1 MSKRVRQAKFFLK
14 RSPFQKQRWLVFILL
29 ALVGA
34 IATVTLQ
41 ATIAICASSFRAAPL
56 TQQRFA
62 IAWSNRQVGSSGVVQ
77 VVTSNPERQLRIDS
91 AIETAA
97 TQTKSSYEFRACEGF
112 TPLCLLL
119 RGDER
124 GVVRAGGL
132 GLYSREF
139 HSPRLNLI
147 AKQSESNSPS
157 PQLLTKAPVV
167 SSPSDAIQ
175 QGKELYQAGQFSE
188 AVTAWQKAAAMFEAQ
203 GDVLNQALT
212 LSFVASAFEQL
223 GQWTEASEAITQSL
237 RLLANN
243 KQQTS
248 DSEALLRS
256 ADRQLILAQVL
267 NTQGNLQLTQG
278 QESDAVET
286 WQQAEAA
293 YQKAGDEVG
302 ILGSQINQARALQAL
317 GLYKRATIILE
328 EVEKT
333 LQKQPDSALKVAG
346 LRNLGNTLRLVGDLD
361 RTRII
366 LQQSLAIAERLRK
379 ESRSS
384 LDESAS
390 DISGILVSLGNTVR
404 AQGETD
410 TALKFYRQ
418 AADIAPLPT
427 TKIQAQVIQLN
438 LLIQAERWAEAQ
450 TLWTQIQPQLAELPA
465 SRLAVYTQIDIAQSL
480 MKIGRKGAGGESEPI
495 LASARLL
502 ANAVQQARSLN
513 DARAE
518 SYALGTF
525 GTLYEQTRQWDNAQE
540 LTQQAL
546 ILAQIINAPD
556 IAYQWQWHLGR
567 QLKAQG
573 DIDDSKSEAVG
584 SSRKHKAAIAAY
596 TEAVNTL
603 SYLRKDLV
611 SINTDVQFSFRESVE
626 PVYRELVEL
635 LLQSP
640 QGGEPSQTNLKQA
653 RELIESLQLAELE
666 NFFREAC
673 LTAQPVQ
680 VDQINPQTAVIYPI
694 ILPNR
699 LAVILSFPNQPLSYY
714 ETSLPQSEVERILDQ
729 MQQSLRPTSFTQE
742 RLPIAKQVY
751 DLLLRSAEDK
761 LAASGVTTLVFVL
774 DGSLRNLP
782 MAALYDGQKYLIEKY
797 SIALA
802 PGLQLLQPQPLE
814 RQQLKGLLGG
824 LSEARQGF
832 PALPAVTFE
841 VNQIESQ
848 ISARV
853 LLDRTFTNNTIQ
865 SQLNSVPFPVIHLAT
880 HGQFSSRAEDTFIL
894 TWDDRINVKELDTLL
909 RAREQGELN
918 PIELLVLSA
927 CQTATGDRRAALGLA
942 GLAVRSGARSTLAT
956 LWSVNDRSTASL
968 MVEFYRELGQPGVTK
983 AEALRSAQLALLKQ
997 PQYQH
1002 PYYWA
1007 PFILLGNWL

>member
-1 MSKRVRQAKFFLK
+1 
-14 RSPFQKQRWLVFILL
+14 
-29 ALVGA
+29 
-34 IATVTLQ
+34 
-41 ATIAICASSFRAAPL
+41 
-56 TQQRFA
+56 
-62 IAWSNRQVGSSGVVQ
+62 
-77 VVTSNPERQLRIDS
+77 
-91 AIETAA
+91 
-97 TQTKSSYEFRACEGF
+97 
-112 TPLCLLL
+112 
-119 RGDER
+119 
-124 GVVRAGGL
+124 
-132 GLYSREF
+132 LYSREF
-139 HSPRLNLI
+139 HSPGLNLT

-157 PQLLTKAPVV
+157 PQLLP
-167 SSPSDAIQ
+167 PNLSDQIQ

-212 LSFVASAFEQL
+212 LSFLASAFEQL
-223 GQWTEASEAITQSL
+223 GQWTEATEAITQSL

-243 KQQTS
+243 NQQTS
-248 DSEALLRS
+248 DAL
-256 ADRQLILAQVL
+256 LILAQVL

-278 QESDAVET
+278 QESDALQT

-302 ILGSQINQARALQAL
+302 ILGSQINQARALQAM
-317 GLYKRATIILE
+317 GLYRRAAGILE
-328 EVEKT
+328 QVEQT
-333 LQKQPDSALKVAG
+333 LQKQPDSAIKVAG

-361 RTRII
+361 RTRIV
-366 LQQSLAIAERLRK
+366 LQQSLAIAERLRQ
-379 ESRSS
+379 ESPSS

-404 AQGETD
+404 AQGKTD
-410 TALKFYRQ
+410 TALNFYRQ
-418 AADIAPLPT
+418 AAEIAPLPI

-438 LLIQAERWAEAQ
+438 LLIQAERWTEAQ
-450 TLWTQIQPQLAELPA
+450 TLWTQIQPQLAELPP
-465 SRLAVYTQIDIAQSL
+465 SRLAVYTQIDVAQSL
-480 MKIGRKGAGGESEPI
+480 MKIGGKGAGGAGEAGGEFEFVPV
-495 LASARLL
+495 SARLL

-518 SYALGTF
+518 SYALGTL
-525 GTLYEQTRQWDNAQE
+525 GTLYEQTRQWDNAQD

-546 ILAQIINAPD
+546 NLAQTINAPD

-584 SSRKHKAAIAAY
+584 SSRKHQAAIAAY
-596 TEAVNTL
+596 TEAFNTL
-603 SYLRKDLV
+603 NDLRKDLV
-611 SINTDVQFSFRESVE
+611 AINTDVQFSFRESVE

-640 QGGEPSQTNLKQA
+640 QGGEPNQQNLKQA
-653 RELIESLQLAELE
+653 RQVIESLQLAELD

-673 LTAQPVQ
+673 LTAKPVQ

-694 ILPNR
+694 ILPNQ
-699 LAVILSFPNQPLSYY
+699 LAVIVALPNQPLSYY
-714 ETSLPQSEVERILDQ
+714 KTSLPQSEVEGILDQ

-751 DLLLRSAEDK
+751 DLLLRSAQDK
-761 LAASGVTTLVFVL
+761 LAASGITTLVFVL

-782 MAALYDGQKYLIEKY
+782 MAALYDGEKYLIEKY

-802 PGLQLLQPQPLE
+802 PGLQLLQPQPLK

-832 PALPAVTFE
+832 SALPAVTFE

-848 ISARV
+848 IPAQV
-853 LLDRTFTNNTIQ
+853 LLDQTFTSTTLQ
-865 SQLNSVPFPVIHLAT
+865 SQLNSAPFPVIHLAT
-880 HGQFSSRAEDTFIL
+880 HGRFSSRAEDTFIL
-894 TWDDRINVKELDTLL
+894 TWDDRINVKQLDTLL
-909 RAREQGELN
+909 RAREQGELK

-956 LWSVNDRSTASL
+956 LWSVNDRSTAFF

-983 AEALRSAQLALLKQ
+983 AQAVRNAQLALLKQ
-997 PQYQH
+997 SQYEH
-1002 PYYWA
+1002 PYYWS

>member
-1 MSKRVRQAKFFLK
+1 MSKRVRQAKLFLK

-34 IATVTLQ
+34 LATVSLHT
-41 ATIAICASSFRAAPL
+41 TIASASSN
-56 TQQRFA
+56 
-62 IAWSNRQVGSSGVVQ
+62 WQVGRLDIGQ
-77 VVTSNPERQLRIDS
+77 VVTSQ
-91 AIETAA
+91 
-97 TQTKSSYEFRACEGF
+97 
-112 TPLCLLL
+112 
-119 RGDER
+119 
-124 GVVRAGGL
+124 
-132 GLYSREF
+132 
-139 HSPRLNLI
+139 
-147 AKQSESNSPS
+147 SNSPS
-157 PQLLTKAPVV
+157 PQLLA
-167 SSPSDAIQ
+167 SNFSDQIQ

-223 GQWTEASEAITQSL
+223 GQWTEATEAITQSL

-248 DSEALLRS
+248 DS
-256 ADRQLILAQVL
+256 QLILAQVL

-278 QESDAVET
+278 QESDALET
-286 WQQAEAA
+286 WQQAEAV
-293 YQKAGDEVG
+293 YQKADDEVG

-317 GLYKRATIILE
+317 GLYRRATIILE
-328 EVEKT
+328 QVEKT

-361 RTRII
+361 RTRIV
-366 LQQSLAIAERLRK
+366 LQQSLAIAERLHE

-384 LDESAS
+384 SDESAS

-418 AADIAPLPT
+418 AAEIAPLPT

-438 LLIQAERWAEAQ
+438 LLIQAGRWAEAQ
-450 TLWTQIQPQLAELPA
+450 TLWTQIQPQLAELPP
-465 SRLAVYTQIDIAQSL
+465 SRLAVYTQIDVAQSL
-480 MKIGRKGAGGESEPI
+480 MKIGREGAGGESEPI

-502 ANAVQQARSLN
+502 ANALQQARSLN

-518 SYALGTF
+518 SYVLGTL
-525 GTLYEQTRQWDNAQE
+525 GTLYEQTRQLDNAQE

-546 ILAQIINAPD
+546 ILAQTINAPD

-567 QLKAQG
+567 VLKAQG

-584 SSRKHKAAIAAY
+584 SSGKHKAAVSEAKRISAIAAY
-596 TEAVNTL
+596 TEAVNIL
-603 SYLRKDLV
+603 SFLRNDLV
-611 SINTDVQFSFRESVE
+611 SINSDVQFSFRESVE

-653 RELIESLQLAELE
+653 REVIESLQLAELE

-714 ETSLPQSEVERILDQ
+714 ETSLPQSEVEHILDQ

-751 DLLLRSAEDK
+751 DLLLRSGEDK

-774 DGSLRNLP
+774 DSSLRNLP
-782 MAALYDGQKYLIEKY
+782 MAALYDGQNYLIEKY

-832 PALPAVTFE
+832 SALPAVALE

-848 ISARV
+848 IPARV
-853 LLDRTFTNNTIQ
+853 LLDRTFTSTTIQ
-865 SQLNSVPFPVIHLAT
+865 TQLNAVPFPVIHLAT

-894 TWDDRINVKELDTLL
+894 TWDDRINVKQLDTLL
-909 RAREQGELN
+909 RAREQSELN

-968 MVEFYRELGQPGVTK
+968 MVEFYRDLGQPGVTK

>member
-1 MSKRVRQAKFFLK
+1 
-14 RSPFQKQRWLVFILL
+14 
-29 ALVGA
+29 
-34 IATVTLQ
+34 
-41 ATIAICASSFRAAPL
+41 L
-56 TQQRFA
+56 T
-62 IAWSNRQVGSSGVVQ
+62 
-77 VVTSNPERQLRIDS
+77 
-91 AIETAA
+91 
-97 TQTKSSYEFRACEGF
+97 
-112 TPLCLLL
+112 
-119 RGDER
+119 
-124 GVVRAGGL
+124 
-132 GLYSREF
+132 
-139 HSPRLNLI
+139 

-157 PQLLTKAPVV
+157 PQSWFPNL
-167 SSPSDAIQ
+167 SDQIQ

-223 GQWTEASEAITQSL
+223 GQWTEATKVITQSL
-237 RLLANN
+237 QLLANN
-243 KQQTS
+243 KQQTTN
-248 DSEALLRS
+248 L
-256 ADRQLILAQVL
+256 QLILAQAL

-278 QESDAVET
+278 QESDALET
-286 WQQAEAA
+286 WQKAEAA
-293 YQKAGDEVG
+293 YQKAGDQVG

-317 GLYKRATIILE
+317 GLYRRASIILE
-328 EVEKT
+328 QVEQT
-333 LQKQPDSALKVAG
+333 LQKQPDSALKIAG

-361 RTRII
+361 RTRIV
-366 LQQSLAIAERLRK
+366 LQQSLAIAERLR
-379 ESRSS
+379 EQSRSS
-384 LDESAS
+384 LEESAL
-390 DISGILVSLGNTVR
+390 DISGILMSLGNTVR

-410 TALKFYRQ
+410 VALKFYRQ
-418 AADIAPLPT
+418 AAEIAPLPT

-438 LLIQAERWAEAQ
+438 LLIQTERWVEGQ
-450 TLWTQIQPQLAELPA
+450 TLWTQIQPQLAELPP
-465 SRLAVYTQIDIAQSL
+465 SRLAVYTQIDVAQSL
-480 MKIGRKGAGGESEPI
+480 MKIGREGAGGESEPI

-502 ANAVQQARSLN
+502 ANALQQARSLN

-518 SYALGTF
+518 SYVLGTL
-525 GTLYEQTRQWDNAQE
+525 GTLYEQTRQWDNAQQ

-546 ILAQIINAPD
+546 ILAQTINALD

-567 QLKAQG
+567 VLKAQG
-573 DIDDSKSEAVG
+573 DIDDSNSEAVG
-584 SSRKHKAAIAAY
+584 SSGKHKAAVSEAKRASAIAAY

-603 SYLRKDLV
+603 SYLRNDLV
-611 SINTDVQFSFRESVE
+611 SINTDMQFSFRESVE

-640 QGGEPSQTNLKQA
+640 QGSEPSQQNLQQA
-653 RELIESLQLAELE
+653 REVIESLQLAELD
-666 NFFREAC
+666 NFFQEAC
-673 LTAQPVQ
+673 LTTKPVQ

-761 LAASGVTTLVFVL
+761 LAASDITTLVFVL

-802 PGLQLLQPQPLE
+802 PGLQLLQPQPLK

-832 PALPAVTFE
+832 SALPAVALE

-848 ISARV
+848 IPAQV
-853 LLDRTFTNNTIQ
+853 LLDQTFTSITLQ
-865 SQLNSVPFPVIHLAT
+865 SQLNAAPFPVIHLAT
-880 HGQFSSRAEDTFIL
+880 HGQFSSKAEDTFIL

-909 RAREQGELN
+909 RSREQGDLN

-983 AEALRSAQLALLKQ
+983 AQAVRNAQLTLLKQ
-997 PQYQH
+997 PQYEH

>member
-1 MSKRVRQAKFFLK
+1 
-14 RSPFQKQRWLVFILL
+14 
-29 ALVGA
+29 
-34 IATVTLQ
+34 
-41 ATIAICASSFRAAPL
+41 L
-56 TQQRFA
+56 T
-62 IAWSNRQVGSSGVVQ
+62 
-77 VVTSNPERQLRIDS
+77 
-91 AIETAA
+91 
-97 TQTKSSYEFRACEGF
+97 
-112 TPLCLLL
+112 
-119 RGDER
+119 
-124 GVVRAGGL
+124 
-132 GLYSREF
+132 
-139 HSPRLNLI
+139 

-157 PQLLTKAPVV
+157 PQLLAPNL
-167 SSPSDAIQ
+167 SDQIQ

-188 AVTAWQKAAAMFEAQ
+188 AVTAWQKAEATFEAQ

-223 GQWTEASEAITQSL
+223 GQWTEATQAITQSL
-237 RLLANN
+237 QLLANN

-248 DSEALLRS
+248 DAL
-256 ADRQLILAQVL
+256 LILAQVL

-278 QESDAVET
+278 QESDALAT
-286 WQQAEAA
+286 WQRAEAT
-293 YQKAGDEVG
+293 YKKAGDEVG
-302 ILGSQINQARALQAL
+302 ILGSRINQARALQAL
-317 GLYKRATIILE
+317 GLYKRAAEILE
-328 EVEKT
+328 QVEHT
-333 LQKQPDSALKVAG
+333 LQKQPDSVLKVAG

-361 RTRII
+361 RTRIV
-366 LQQSLAIAERLRK
+366 LQQSLAIAERLHE

-384 LDESAS
+384 KDESAS
-390 DISGILVSLGNTVR
+390 DISGILASLGNTVR
-404 AQGETD
+404 AQGDTD

-418 AADIAPLPT
+418 AAEIAPFST

-438 LLIQAERWAEAQ
+438 LLIHAERWAEAQ

-465 SRLAVYTQIDIAQSL
+465 SRLAVYTQIDVAQSL
-480 MKIGRKGAGGESEPI
+480 MKIGREGAGGVPEPI

-502 ANAVQQARSLN
+502 ANALQQARSLN

-518 SYALGTF
+518 SYVLGTL

-546 ILAQIINAPD
+546 ILAQTINAPD

-567 QLKAQG
+567 VLKAQG
-573 DIDDSKSEAVG
+573 DIDDSNSEAVG
-584 SSRKHKAAIAAY
+584 SSGKYKAAVSEAKRASAIAAY

-603 SYLRKDLV
+603 SYLRNDLV

-640 QGGEPSQTNLKQA
+640 QDSEPSQQNLQQA
-653 RELIESLQLAELE
+653 REIIESLQLAELD
-666 NFFREAC
+666 NFFQEAC
-673 LTAQPVQ
+673 LTAKPVQ

-714 ETSLPQSEVERILDQ
+714 ETSLPQSEVEGILDQ

-761 LAASGVTTLVFVL
+761 LAASGITTLVFVL

-802 PGLQLLQPQPLE
+802 PGLQLLQPQPLK

-824 LSEARQGF
+824 VSEARQGF
-832 PALPAVTFE
+832 SALPAVALE

-848 ISARV
+848 IPAQV
-853 LLDRTFTNNTIQ
+853 LLDQTFTSTTLQ
-865 SQLNSVPFPVIHLAT
+865 SQLNAAPFPVIHLAT
-880 HGQFSSRAEDTFIL
+880 HGRFSSKAEDTFIL
-894 TWDDRINVKELDTLL
+894 TWDDRINVKQLDTLL
-909 RAREQGELN
+909 RSREQGDLN

-927 CQTATGDRRAALGLA
+927 CQTATGDQRAALGLA

-983 AEALRSAQLALLKQ
+983 AQAVRNAQLTLLKQ
-997 PQYQH
+997 PQYEH

>member
-1 MSKRVRQAKFFLK
+1 
-14 RSPFQKQRWLVFILL
+14 L
-29 ALVGA
+29 A
-34 IATVTLQ
+34 
-41 ATIAICASSFRAAPL
+41 
-56 TQQRFA
+56 
-62 IAWSNRQVGSSGVVQ
+62 
-77 VVTSNPERQLRIDS
+77 
-91 AIETAA
+91 
-97 TQTKSSYEFRACEGF
+97 
-112 TPLCLLL
+112 
-119 RGDER
+119 R
-124 GVVRAGGL
+124 GVITNA
-132 GLYSREF
+132 SF
-139 HSPRLNLI
+139 
-147 AKQSESNSPS
+147 ESNSPN
-157 PQLLTKAPVV
+157 L
-167 SSPSDAIQ
+167 SDAIQ

-188 AVTAWQKAAAMFEAQ
+188 AVTVWQQAAARLEAQ
-203 GDVLNQALT
+203 GNVLNQALT

-223 GQWTEASEAITQSL
+223 GQWTEATKAITQSL
-237 RLLANN
+237 QLLANN
-243 KQQTS
+243 NQQTS
-248 DSEALLRS
+248 DAL
-256 ADRQLILAQVL
+256 LILAQVL

-278 QESDAVET
+278 QESDALQT

-293 YQKAGDEVG
+293 YQKADDEVG

-317 GLYKRATIILE
+317 GLYRRASIILE
-328 EVEKT
+328 LVEQT

-346 LRNLGNTLRLVGDLD
+346 LRNLGNTLRLLGDLD
-361 RTRII
+361 RTRIV
-366 LQQSLAIAERLRK
+366 LQQSLAIAKRLRQ
-379 ESRSS
+379 ESPSS

-418 AADIAPLPT
+418 ATEIAPLPT

-438 LLIQAERWAEAQ
+438 LLIQVQRWAEAQ
-450 TLWTQIQPQLAELPA
+450 TLWAQIQPQLAELSP
-465 SRLAVYTQIDIAQSL
+465 SRLAVYTQINVAQSL
-480 MKIGRKGAGGESEPI
+480 MKIGRGGAGEAGGESEFI
-495 LASARLL
+495 IASAQLL

-518 SYALGTF
+518 SYALGTL
-525 GTLYEQTRQWDNAQE
+525 GTLYEQTRQWDNAQQ

-546 ILAQIINAPD
+546 ILAQTINAPD

-567 QLKAQG
+567 VLKAQG
-573 DIDDSKSEAVG
+573 EIDDSKSEAVS
-584 SSRKHKAAIAAY
+584 SSRKHEEAIAAY
-596 TEAVNTL
+596 TEAFNTL
-603 SYLRKDLV
+603 NDLRKDLV
-611 SINTDVQFSFRESVE
+611 AINTDVQFSFRESVE

-640 QGGEPSQTNLKQA
+640 QGGEPSQQNLKRA
-653 RELIESLQLAELE
+653 RQVIESLQLAELD

-673 LTAQPVQ
+673 LTAKAVE

-699 LAVILSFPNQPLSYY
+699 LAVILALPNQPLSYY
-714 ETSLPQSEVERILDQ
+714 ETSLPQSEVESILDQ

-751 DLLLRSAEDK
+751 DLLLRSAQDK
-761 LAASGVTTLVFVL
+761 LAASDITTLVFVL

-802 PGLQLLQPQPLE
+802 PGLQLLQPQPLK

-832 PALPAVTFE
+832 SALPAVTFE

-848 ISARV
+848 IPAEV
-853 LLDRTFTNNTIQ
+853 LLDRTFTSTSLQ
-865 SQLNSVPFPVIHLAT
+865 TQLNSMPFPVIHLAT
-880 HGQFSSRAEDTFIL
+880 HGRFSSKAEDTFIL
-894 TWDDRINVKELDTLL
+894 TWDDRINVKQLDTLL

-956 LWSVNDRSTASL
+956 LWSVNDRSTAFF

-983 AEALRSAQLALLKQ
+983 AQAVRNAQLALLKQ
-997 PQYQH
+997 PQYEH
-1002 PYYWA
+1002 PYYWS

>member
-1 MSKRVRQAKFFLK
+1 MSKRVRQAKSCLK
-14 RSPFQKQRWLVFILL
+14 RSPLHKQRWLVFILL

-34 IATVTLQ
+34 IATVTLHT
-41 ATIAICASSFRAAPL
+41 TIASASSNHP
-56 TQQRFA
+56 
-62 IAWSNRQVGSSGVVQ
+62 VGS
-77 VVTSNPERQLRIDS
+77 
-91 AIETAA
+91 
-97 TQTKSSYEFRACEGF
+97 
-112 TPLCLLL
+112 
-119 RGDER
+119 
-124 GVVRAGGL
+124 VVRAGRL

-139 HSPRLNLI
+139 HSPGLNLT

-157 PQLLTKAPVV
+157 PQPLALNL
-167 SSPSDAIQ
+167 SDRIQ

-223 GQWTEASEAITQSL
+223 GQWTEATEAITQSL

-248 DSEALLRS
+248 
-256 ADRQLILAQVL
+256 DRQLILAQVL

-361 RTRII
+361 RTRIV
-366 LQQSLAIAERLRK
+366 LQQSLAIAERLRE

-384 LDESAS
+384 LDESAL

-418 AADIAPLPT
+418 AAEIASLPT

-438 LLIQAERWAEAQ
+438 LLIEAKRWAEAQ
-450 TLWTQIQPQLAELPA
+450 TLWTQIQPQLAELPP
-465 SRLAVYTQIDIAQSL
+465 SRLAVYTQIDVAQSL
-480 MKIGRKGAGGESEPI
+480 MKIGTEGAGGVPEPI

-502 ANAVQQARSLN
+502 ANALQQARSLN

-518 SYALGTF
+518 SYALGTL
-525 GTLYEQTRQWDNAQE
+525 GTLYEQTRQWDNARE

-546 ILAQIINAPD
+546 ILAQTINAPD

-567 QLKAQG
+567 VLKAQG
-573 DIDDSKSEAVG
+573 DIDDSKSEAVD
-584 SSRKHKAAIAAY
+584 SSRKHKAAITAY

-603 SYLRKDLV
+603 SYLRNDLV

-640 QGGEPSQTNLKQA
+640 QGGEPSQQNLKQA
-653 RELIESLQLAELE
+653 REVIESLQLAELD

-673 LTAQPVQ
+673 LTAKPVQ
-680 VDQINPQTAVIYPI
+680 VDQINPQTALIYPI

-699 LAVILSFPNQPLSYY
+699 LAVILSFANQPLSYY
-714 ETSLPQSEVERILDQ
+714 ETSLPQGEVEGILDQ

-761 LAASGVTTLVFVL
+761 LAVSDITTLVFVL

-797 SIALA
+797 NIALA

-832 PALPAVTFE
+832 SALPAVAIE
-841 VNQIESQ
+841 VNQIESEIPAQ
-848 ISARV
+848 V
-853 LLDRTFTNNTIQ
+853 LLDQTFTSTTLQ
-865 SQLNSVPFPVIHLAT
+865 SQLNAAPFPVIHLAT
-880 HGQFSSRAEDTFIL
+880 HGRFSSKAEDTFIL
-894 TWDDRINVKELDTLL
+894 TWDDRINVKQLDTLL
-909 RAREQGELN
+909 RSREQGDLN

-956 LWSVNDRSTASL
+956 LWSVNDRSTAFF
-968 MVEFYRELGQPGVTK
+968 MVEFYQGLGQPEVTK
-983 AEALRSAQLALLKQ
+983 SQAVRTAQLALLKQ
-997 PQYQH
+997 PQYEH

>member
-1 MSKRVRQAKFFLK
+1 MFKRVRQGKFFLK
-14 RSPFQKQRWLVFILL
+14 RSPLQKQRWVVFILL
-29 ALVGA
+29 ALLGA
-34 IATVTLQ
+34 IATASLHT
-41 ATIAICASSFRAAPL
+41 TI
-56 TQQRFA
+56 A
-62 IAWSNRQVGSSGVVQ
+62 IAWSNRQVDSSEVGRLGLYRRESHDVVGQLAKGVA
-77 VVTSNPERQLRIDS
+77 PPP
-91 AIETAA
+91 
-97 TQTKSSYEFRACEGF
+97 
-112 TPLCLLL
+112 TPPL
-119 RGDER
+119 RGE
-124 GVVRAGGL
+124 GSLAPPSLQGKGAGGL
-132 GLYSREF
+132 GLPNSPTRLF
-139 HSPRLNLI
+139 HSPGLNLT

-157 PQLLTKAPVV
+157 PQLLAPNL
-167 SSPSDAIQ
+167 SDQIQ
-175 QGKELYQAGQFSE
+175 QGKELYQTGQFSK
-188 AVTAWQKAAAMFEAQ
+188 ALTVWQKAAATFEAQ

-212 LSFVASAFEQL
+212 LSYLASAFEQL
-223 GQWTEASEAITQSL
+223 GQWTEATEAITQSL

-248 DSEALLRS
+248 DAF
-256 ADRQLILAQVL
+256 LILAQVL
-267 NTQGNLQLTQG
+267 NTQANLQLTQG
-278 QESDAVET
+278 QESKALET

-302 ILGSQINQARALQAL
+302 ILGSQINQARALQAM
-317 GLYKRATIILE
+317 GLYRRATILLE
-328 EVEKT
+328 QVEQT

-361 RTRII
+361 RTRLV
-366 LQQSLAIAERLRK
+366 LQQSLAIAERLPQ
-379 ESRSS
+379 ESPSS
-384 LDESAS
+384 SDESAS
-390 DISGILVSLGNTVR
+390 DISGILMSLGNTVR

-410 TALKFYRQ
+410 TALNFYHQ
-418 AADIAPLPT
+418 AAEIAPLPT

-450 TLWTQIQPQLAELPA
+450 TLWTQIQPQLAELPP
-465 SRLAVYTQIDIAQSL
+465 SRLAVYTRIDVAQSL
-480 MKIGRKGAGGESEPI
+480 MKIGGKGAGGESKPI

-502 ANAVQQARSLN
+502 ANALQQARSLN

-518 SYALGTF
+518 SYALGTL

-546 ILAQIINAPD
+546 NLAQIINAPD

-567 QLKAQG
+567 VLKAQG
-573 DIDDSKSEAVG
+573 DMDDSKSEAVG
-584 SSRKHKAAIAAY
+584 SSRKHEAAVSEAMRASAIAAY
-596 TEAVNTL
+596 TEAFNTL
-603 SYLRKDLV
+603 NDLRKDLV
-611 SINTDVQFSFRESVE
+611 AINTDVQFSFRESVE

-640 QGGEPSQTNLKQA
+640 QGGEPSQQNLKQA
-653 RELIESLQLAELE
+653 RQVIESLQLAELD

-673 LTAQPVQ
+673 LTAKPVQ

-699 LAVILSFPNQPLSYY
+699 LAVILALPNQPLSYY
-714 ETSLPQSEVERILDQ
+714 ETSLPQSEVEGILDQ

-751 DLLLRSAEDK
+751 DLLLRSAQDK

-832 PALPAVTFE
+832 SALPAVTFE
-841 VNQIESQ
+841 VNQIESEIPAQ
-848 ISARV
+848 V
-853 LLDRTFTNNTIQ
+853 LLDQTFTSTALQ
-865 SQLNSVPFPVIHLAT
+865 SQVNSVPFPVIHLAT
-880 HGQFSSRAEDTFIL
+880 HGQFSSKAEDTFIL
-894 TWDDRINVKELDTLL
+894 TWDDRINVKQLDTLL
-909 RAREQGELN
+909 RAREQGELK

-927 CQTATGDRRAALGLA
+927 CQTAAGDRRAALGLA

-956 LWSVNDRSTASL
+956 LWSVNDRSTAFF

-983 AEALRSAQLALLKQ
+983 AQAVRSAQLALLKQ
-997 PQYQH
+997 SQYEH
-1002 PYYWA
+1002 PYYWS

>member
-1 MSKRVRQAKFFLK
+1 MFKRVRQGKFFLK
-14 RSPFQKQRWLVFILL
+14 RSPLQKQRWVVFILL
-29 ALVGA
+29 SLVGA
-34 IATVTLQ
+34 IATVSLHT
-41 ATIAICASSFRAAPL
+41 TIASAS
-56 TQQRFA
+56 
-62 IAWSNRQVGSSGVVQ
+62 SNRQVGS
-77 VVTSNPERQLRIDS
+77 
-91 AIETAA
+91 
-97 TQTKSSYEFRACEGF
+97 
-112 TPLCLLL
+112 
-119 RGDER
+119 
-124 GVVRAGGL
+124 VVRAGGL

-139 HSPRLNLI
+139 HSPGLNLT

-157 PQLLTKAPVV
+157 PQLLAPN
-167 SSPSDAIQ
+167 PSDAIQ

-203 GDVLNQALT
+203 RDVLNQALT
-212 LSFVASAFEQL
+212 LSYLASAFEQL
-223 GQWTEASEAITQSL
+223 GQWTQATKAITQSL
-237 RLLANN
+237 QLLANN

-248 DSEALLRS
+248 DH
-256 ADRQLILAQVL
+256 QLILAQVL

-278 QESDAVET
+278 QESDALAT

-317 GLYKRATIILE
+317 GLYRRASIILE
-328 EVEKT
+328 QVEQT

-361 RTRII
+361 RTRIV
-366 LQQSLAIAERLRK
+366 LQQSLAIAERLRE

-384 LDESAS
+384 SEESTS
-390 DISGILVSLGNTVR
+390 DISGILMSLGNTVR
-404 AQGETD
+404 AQGDAD
-410 TALKFYRQ
+410 TALNFYHQ
-418 AADIAPLPT
+418 AAEIAPLPI

-450 TLWTQIQPQLAELPA
+450 TLWTQIQPQLAELPP
-465 SRLAVYTQIDIAQSL
+465 SRLAVYTQIDVAQSL
-480 MKIGRKGAGGESEPI
+480 MKIGGKGTGGAGEAGGESESIPV
-495 LASARLL
+495 SARLL

-518 SYALGTF
+518 SYALGTL
-525 GTLYEQTRQWDNAQE
+525 GTLYEQTRQWDNAQD

-546 ILAQIINAPD
+546 NLAQTINAPD

-567 QLKAQG
+567 VLKAQG

-584 SSRKHKAAIAAY
+584 SSSKHKAAIAAY
-596 TEAVNTL
+596 TEAFNTL
-603 SYLRKDLV
+603 NDLRKDLV
-611 SINTDVQFSFRESVE
+611 AINTDVQFSFRESVE

-640 QGGEPSQTNLKQA
+640 EGGEPNQQNLKQA
-653 RELIESLQLAELE
+653 RQVIESLQLAELD

-673 LTAQPVQ
+673 LTAKPVQ
-680 VDQINPQTAVIYPI
+680 VDQINPQTGVIYPI

-699 LAVILSFPNQPLSYY
+699 LAVILALPNQPLSYY
-714 ETSLPQSEVERILDQ
+714 ETSLPQSEVEGILDQ

-751 DLLLRSAEDK
+751 DLLLRSAQDK
-761 LAASGVTTLVFVL
+761 LAASGITTLVFVL

-782 MAALYDGQKYLIEKY
+782 MAALYDGEKYLIQKY

-802 PGLQLLQPQPLE
+802 PGLQLLQPQPLK

-832 PALPAVTFE
+832 SALPAVALE

-848 ISARV
+848 IPAQV
-853 LLDRTFTNNTIQ
+853 LLDQTFTSTTLQ
-865 SQLNSVPFPVIHLAT
+865 TQLNSAPFPVIHLAT
-880 HGQFSSRAEDTFIL
+880 HGRFSSRAEDTFIL
-894 TWDDRINVKELDTLL
+894 TWDDRINVKQLDTLL
-909 RAREQGELN
+909 RAREQDELK

-956 LWSVNDRSTASL
+956 LWSVNDRSTAFF

-983 AEALRSAQLALLKQ
+983 AQAVRNAQLALLKQ
-997 PQYQH
+997 PQYEH
-1002 PYYWA
+1002 PYYWS

>member
-1 MSKRVRQAKFFLK
+1 MRASLISGDSQLIAMGRKQPMFKQVRQTKSFLK
-14 RSPFQKQRWLVFILL
+14 RSPFQKQRWLMFILL
-29 ALVGA
+29 ALLGA
-34 IATVTLQ
+34 IATASLHT
-41 ATIAICASSFRAAPL
+41 TIAISADAPNVATAL
-56 TQQRFA
+56 LSQQRFA
-62 IAWSNRQVGSSGVVQ
+62 IAWSNRQV
-77 VVTSNPERQLRIDS
+77 DS
-91 AIETAA
+91 
-97 TQTKSSYEFRACEGF
+97 
-112 TPLCLLL
+112 
-119 RGDER
+119 
-124 GVVRAGGL
+124 VVRAGGL

-139 HSPRLNLI
+139 YSPRLNLT

-157 PQLLTKAPVV
+157 PQLLA
-167 SSPSDAIQ
+167 SNLSDQIQ

-188 AVTAWQKAAAMFEAQ
+188 AVTVWQKAAAIFEAQ

-223 GQWTEASEAITQSL
+223 GQWTEATKAITESL

-248 DSEALLRS
+248 DH
-256 ADRQLILAQVL
+256 QLILAEVL

-278 QESDAVET
+278 KESDALET

-293 YQKAGDEVG
+293 YQKASDEVG

-317 GLYKRATIILE
+317 GLYKRAAGILE
-328 EVEKT
+328 QVEQT
-333 LQKQPDSALKVAG
+333 LQKQPDSVLKVAG
-346 LRNLGNTLRLVGDLD
+346 LRNLGNTLRLLGDLD
-361 RTRII
+361 RTRIV
-366 LQQSLAIAERLRK
+366 LQQSLAIAERLRQ

-384 LDESAS
+384 SEESAS

-418 AADIAPLPT
+418 AAEIAPLT

-438 LLIQAERWAEAQ
+438 LLIGAQRWAEAR
-450 TLWTQIQPQLAELPA
+450 TLWTQIQPELGELPP
-465 SRLAVYTQIDIAQSL
+465 SRLSIYTQIDLAQSL
-480 MKIGRKGAGGESEPI
+480 MKIGREGAGRGGKESEPI

-502 ANAVQQARSLN
+502 VNAIKQARSLN

-518 SYALGTF
+518 SYTLGTL
-525 GTLYEQTRQWDNAQE
+525 GTLYEQTQQWDNAQE

-546 ILAQIINAPD
+546 ILAQTINAPD

-573 DIDDSKSEAVG
+573 AIDDSKSMAVG
-584 SSRKHKAAIAAY
+584 SSGKYKAAITAY
-596 TEAVNTL
+596 TEAYNTL
-603 SYLRKDLV
+603 SDLRKDLV
-611 SINTDVQFSFRESVE
+611 NINTDVQFSFRESVE

-640 QGGEPSQTNLKQA
+640 QGNEPSQQNLKQA
-653 RELIESLQLAELE
+653 RQVIESLQLAELD

-673 LTAQPVQ
+673 LTAKPVEI
-680 VDQINPQTAVIYPI
+680 DQIDLQTAVIYPI

-699 LAVILSFPNQPLSYY
+699 LAVILALPNQPLSYY
-714 ETSLPQSEVERILDQ
+714 ETSLPQNEVERILDQ

-761 LAASGVTTLVFVL
+761 LAASGITTLVFVL

-797 SIALA
+797 NIALA

-814 RQQLKGLLGG
+814 RQHLKGLLGG

-832 PALPAVTFE
+832 SALPAVAFE

-848 ISARV
+848 IPTQV
-853 LLDRTFTNNTIQ
+853 LLDRTFTSTTLQ
-865 SQLNSVPFPVIHLAT
+865 SQLNSAPFPVIHLAT
-880 HGQFSSRAEDTFIL
+880 HGRFSSKAEDTFIL
-894 TWDDRINVKELDTLL
+894 TWDDRINVKQLDTLL
-909 RAREQGELN
+909 RSREQGNLN

-927 CQTATGDRRAALGLA
+927 CQTATGDQRAALGLA

-956 LWSVNDRSTASL
+956 LWSVNDRSTAFF
-968 MVEFYRELGQPGVTK
+968 MVEFYQRLGQPGVTK
-983 AEALRSAQLALLKQ
+983 SQAVRSAQLALLKQ
-997 PQYQH
+997 SQYEH

>member
-1 MSKRVRQAKFFLK
+1 MSKRVRQAKSYLK
-14 RSPFQKQRWLVFILL
+14 HSPFQKQRWLVFILL

-34 IATVTLQ
+34 IATVSLHT
-41 ATIAICASSFRAAPL
+41 TIASAS
-56 TQQRFA
+56 
-62 IAWSNRQVGSSGVVQ
+62 SNRQVGS
-77 VVTSNPERQLRIDS
+77 
-91 AIETAA
+91 
-97 TQTKSSYEFRACEGF
+97 
-112 TPLCLLL
+112 
-119 RGDER
+119 
-124 GVVRAGGL
+124 VVRADGL

-139 HSPRLNLI
+139 HSPGLNLT

-157 PQLLTKAPVV
+157 PQLLA
-167 SSPSDAIQ
+167 SNLSDRIQ

-188 AVTAWQKAAAMFEAQ
+188 AVTAWQKSAATFEAQ

-212 LSFVASAFEQL
+212 LSFLASAFEQL
-223 GQWTEASEAITQSL
+223 GQWTEATKAITQSL
-237 RLLANN
+237 QLLANN

-248 DSEALLRS
+248 DS
-256 ADRQLILAQVL
+256 QLILAQVL

-278 QESDAVET
+278 QESDALKT
-286 WQQAEAA
+286 WQQTEAA
-293 YQKAGDEVG
+293 YKKAGDEVG
-302 ILGSQINQARALQAL
+302 ILGSQINQARALQAM
-317 GLYKRATIILE
+317 GQYKRAAGILE
-328 EVEKT
+328 QVEQT
-333 LQKQPDSALKVAG
+333 LHKQPDSALKVAG
-346 LRNLGNTLRLVGDLD
+346 LRNLGNTLRLIGDLD
-361 RTRII
+361 RTRIV
-366 LQQSLAIAERLRK
+366 LQQSLAIAERLRQ

-384 LDESAS
+384 SDESAS
-390 DISGILVSLGNTVR
+390 DISGILMSLGNTVR

-418 AADIAPLPT
+418 AAEIAPFST

-438 LLIQAERWAEAQ
+438 LLIEAQRRAEAQ
-450 TLWTQIQPQLAELPA
+450 TLLTQIQPQLAKLPP
-465 SRLAVYTQIDIAQSL
+465 SRLAVYTQIDVAQSL
-480 MKIGRKGAGGESEPI
+480 MKIGREGAGETGGESEPI

-502 ANAVQQARSLN
+502 ANALQQARSLN

-518 SYALGTF
+518 SYVLGTL

-546 ILAQIINAPD
+546 ILAQTINAPD

-567 QLKAQG
+567 VLKAQG
-573 DIDDSKSEAVG
+573 DIDDSNSEAVG
-584 SSRKHKAAIAAY
+584 SSGKHKAVVSEAKRASAITAY

-603 SYLRKDLV
+603 SYLRNDLV

-640 QGGEPSQTNLKQA
+640 QGSAPSQQNLQQA
-653 RELIESLQLAELE
+653 REVIESLQLAELD
-666 NFFREAC
+666 NFFQEAC
-673 LTAQPVQ
+673 LTAKPVQ
-680 VDQINPQTAVIYPI
+680 VDQISPQTAVIYPI

-714 ETSLPQSEVERILDQ
+714 ETSLPQSEVEGILDR

-761 LAASGVTTLVFVL
+761 LAASDITTLVFVL

-802 PGLQLLQPQPLE
+802 PGLQLLQPQPLK

-832 PALPAVTFE
+832 SALPAVALE

-848 ISARV
+848 IPAQV
-853 LLDRTFTNNTIQ
+853 LLDQTFTSTTLQ
-865 SQLNSVPFPVIHLAT
+865 SQLNSAPFPVIHLAT
-880 HGQFSSRAEDTFIL
+880 HGRFSSKAEDTFIL
-894 TWDDRINVKELDTLL
+894 TWDDRINVKQLDTLL
-909 RAREQGELN
+909 RSREQGDLN

-983 AEALRSAQLALLKQ
+983 AQAVRNAQLTLLKQ
-997 PQYQH
+997 PQYEH

>member
-1 MSKRVRQAKFFLK
+1 MFKRVRQAKLFLK
-14 RSPFQKQRWLVFILL
+14 CSPFQKQRWLVFVLL

-34 IATVTLQ
+34 IATVSLHT
-41 ATIAICASSFRAAPL
+41 TIAIASSN
-56 TQQRFA
+56 
-62 IAWSNRQVGSSGVVQ
+62 WQVGRLDIGQVATFQSS
-77 VVTSNPERQLRIDS
+77 
-91 AIETAA
+91 
-97 TQTKSSYEFRACEGF
+97 
-112 TPLCLLL
+112 
-119 RGDER
+119 
-124 GVVRAGGL
+124 
-132 GLYSREF
+132 
-139 HSPRLNLI
+139 
-147 AKQSESNSPS
+147 SPS
-157 PQLLTKAPVV
+157 PQSWFPNL
-167 SSPSDAIQ
+167 SDQIQ
-175 QGKELYQAGQFSE
+175 HGKELYQAGQFSE

-223 GQWTEASEAITQSL
+223 GQWTEATKAITQSL
-237 RLLANN
+237 QLLANN

-248 DSEALLRS
+248 DS
-256 ADRQLILAQVL
+256 QLILAQAL

-278 QESDAVET
+278 QESDALAT

-317 GLYKRATIILE
+317 GLYRRATIILE

-333 LQKQPDSALKVAG
+333 LQKQPDSAIKVAG

-361 RTRII
+361 RTRIV
-366 LQQSLAIAERLRK
+366 LQQSLAIAERLR
-379 ESRSS
+379 EQSRSS
-384 LDESAS
+384 LEESAL
-390 DISGILVSLGNTVR
+390 DISGILMSLGNTVR

-410 TALKFYRQ
+410 AALKFYRQ
-418 AADIAPLPT
+418 AAEIAPFST

-438 LLIQAERWAEAQ
+438 LLIEAQRRAEAQ
-450 TLWTQIQPQLAELPA
+450 TLLTQIQPQLAKLPP
-465 SRLAVYTQIDIAQSL
+465 SRLAVYTQIDVAQSL
-480 MKIGRKGAGGESEPI
+480 MKIGREGAGETGGESEPI

-502 ANAVQQARSLN
+502 ANALQQARSLN

-518 SYALGTF
+518 SYVLGTL

-546 ILAQIINAPD
+546 ILAQTINAPD

-567 QLKAQG
+567 VLKAQG
-573 DIDDSKSEAVG
+573 DIDDSNSEAVG
-584 SSRKHKAAIAAY
+584 SSGKHKAAVSEAKRASAIAAY

-603 SYLRKDLV
+603 GYLRNDLV
-611 SINTDVQFSFRESVE
+611 SINTDMQFSFRESVE

-640 QGGEPSQTNLKQA
+640 QGSEPSQQNLQQA
-653 RELIESLQLAELE
+653 REVIESLQLAELD
-666 NFFREAC
+666 NFFQEAC
-673 LTAQPVQ
+673 LTTKPVQ

-761 LAASGVTTLVFVL
+761 LAASDITTLVFVL

-802 PGLQLLQPQPLE
+802 PGLQLLQPQPLK

-832 PALPAVTFE
+832 SALPAVALE

-848 ISARV
+848 IPAQV
-853 LLDRTFTNNTIQ
+853 LLDQTFTSITLQ
-865 SQLNSVPFPVIHLAT
+865 SQLNAAPFPVIHLAT
-880 HGQFSSRAEDTFIL
+880 HGQFSSKAEDTFIL

-909 RAREQGELN
+909 RSREQGDLN

-983 AEALRSAQLALLKQ
+983 AQAVRNAQLTLLKQ
-997 PQYQH
+997 PQYEH

>member
-1 MSKRVRQAKFFLK
+1 M
-14 RSPFQKQRWLVFILL
+14 FILL

-34 IATVTLQ
+34 IATVSLHT
-41 ATIAICASSFRAAPL
+41 TIASAS
-56 TQQRFA
+56 
-62 IAWSNRQVGSSGVVQ
+62 SNRQVGS
-77 VVTSNPERQLRIDS
+77 
-91 AIETAA
+91 
-97 TQTKSSYEFRACEGF
+97 
-112 TPLCLLL
+112 
-119 RGDER
+119 
-124 GVVRAGGL
+124 VVRAGGL
-132 GLYSREF
+132 GLSSREF
-139 HSPRLNLI
+139 HDVGQLAKGVTPPLRGDRSFSEESLGPPSLAEKGAGGLSLPNSPTVSFHSLGLNLT

-157 PQLLTKAPVV
+157 PQLLAPNV
-167 SSPSDAIQ
+167 SDGIQ
-175 QGKELYQAGQFSE
+175 QGRELYQAGQFSE
-188 AVTAWQKAAAMFEAQ
+188 AVTVWQKAAATFEAQ

-212 LSFVASAFEQL
+212 LSYLASAFEQL
-223 GQWTEASEAITQSL
+223 GQWTQATEAITQSL
-237 RLLANN
+237 QFLTNN
-243 KQQTS
+243 KQQTTN
-248 DSEALLRS
+248 L
-256 ADRQLILAQVL
+256 QLILAQVL

-278 QESDAVET
+278 QESDALAT

-302 ILGSQINQARALQAL
+302 ILGSQINQARALQAM
-317 GLYKRATIILE
+317 GLYRRATILLE
-328 EVEKT
+328 QVEQT

-361 RTRII
+361 RTRIV
-366 LQQSLAIAERLRK
+366 LQQSLAIAQRLRQ
-379 ESRSS
+379 ELPLSS
-384 LDESAS
+384 EESAL

-418 AADIAPLPT
+418 AAEIAPLPT

-438 LLIQAERWAEAQ
+438 LLIQAKRWAEAQ
-450 TLWTQIQPQLAELPA
+450 TLWTQIQPQLAQLPPN
-465 SRLAVYTQIDIAQSL
+465 RLAVYTQIDVAQSL
-480 MKIGRKGAGGESEPI
+480 TKIGIEGARGAGEAREESKFI

-502 ANAVQQARSLN
+502 ANALQQARSLN

-518 SYALGTF
+518 SYVLGTL
-525 GTLYEQTRQWDNAQE
+525 GTLYEQTRQWDDAQK

-546 ILAQIINAPD
+546 ILAQTINAPD

-567 QLKAQG
+567 VLKAQG
-573 DIDDSKSEAVG
+573 DIDGSKPDEVG
-584 SSRKHKAAIAAY
+584 SSRKHKAAVSEAMRASAIAAY

-603 SYLRKDLV
+603 SYLRNDLV
-611 SINTDVQFSFRESVE
+611 SINTDMQFSFRESVE

-635 LLQSP
+635 LLQFP
-640 QGGEPSQTNLKQA
+640 QGGEPSQPNLKQA
-653 RELIESLQLAELE
+653 REVIESLQLAELD
-666 NFFREAC
+666 NFFQEAC
-673 LTAQPVQ
+673 LTAKPVQ
-680 VDQINPQTAVIYPI
+680 VDQINPQTAIIYPI

-751 DLLLRSAEDK
+751 DLLLRSGEDQ
-761 LAASGVTTLVFVL
+761 LAASDITTLVFVL

-832 PALPAVTFE
+832 SALPAVALE

-848 ISARV
+848 IPAQV
-853 LLDRTFTNNTIQ
+853 LLDQTFTSTSLQ
-865 SQLNSVPFPVIHLAT
+865 SQLNSAPFPVIHLAT
-880 HGQFSSRAEDTFIL
+880 HSRFSSKAEDTFIL
-894 TWDDRINVKELDTLL
+894 TWDDRINVKQLDTLL
-909 RAREQGELN
+909 RSREQGDLN

-983 AEALRSAQLALLKQ
+983 AQAVRSAQLALLKQ
-997 PQYQH
+997 PQYEH

>member
-1 MSKRVRQAKFFLK
+1 MVSLH
-14 RSPFQKQRWLVFILL
+14 
-29 ALVGA
+29 
-34 IATVTLQ
+34 T
-41 ATIAICASSFRAAPL
+41 TIASAS
-56 TQQRFA
+56 
-62 IAWSNRQVGSSGVVQ
+62 SNRQVGS
-77 VVTSNPERQLRIDS
+77 
-91 AIETAA
+91 
-97 TQTKSSYEFRACEGF
+97 
-112 TPLCLLL
+112 
-119 RGDER
+119 
-124 GVVRAGGL
+124 VVRADGL

-139 HSPRLNLI
+139 HAGLSLT

-157 PQLLTKAPVV
+157 PRLLAPNL
-167 SSPSDAIQ
+167 SDRIQ

-188 AVTAWQKAAAMFEAQ
+188 AVTAWQKGAAMFEAQ
-203 GDVLNQALT
+203 RDVLNQALT
-212 LSFVASAFEQL
+212 LSFLTSAFEQL
-223 GQWTEASEAITQSL
+223 GQWTEATEAITQSL

-248 DSEALLRS
+248 EH
-256 ADRQLILAQVL
+256 QLILAQVL
-267 NTQGNLQLTQG
+267 NTHGNLQLTQG
-278 QESDAVET
+278 QESDALAT
-286 WQQAEAA
+286 WQRAEAA
-293 YQKAGDEVG
+293 YKKAGDEVG
-302 ILGSQINQARALQAL
+302 ILGSQINQARVLQAL
-317 GLYKRATIILE
+317 GLYRRATIILE
-328 EVEKT
+328 QVEQT

-361 RTRII
+361 RTRIV
-366 LQQSLAIAERLRK
+366 LQQSLAIAERLRE
-379 ESRSS
+379 ESHSS

-390 DISGILVSLGNTVR
+390 DISGILMSLGNTVR

-418 AADIAPLPT
+418 AAEIAPLAT
-427 TKIQAQVIQLN
+427 IKIQAQVIQLN

-450 TLWTQIQPQLAELPA
+450 TLWTQIQPQLAELPP

-480 MKIGRKGAGGESEPI
+480 MKIGRDGAGGESEFI

-502 ANAVQQARSLN
+502 ANALQQARSLN
-513 DARAE
+513 DARTE
-518 SYALGTF
+518 SYALGTL

-540 LTQQAL
+540 LTQKAL
-546 ILAQIINAPD
+546 ILAQTINAPD

-567 QLKAQG
+567 VLKAQG

-603 SYLRKDLV
+603 SYLRNDLV
-611 SINTDVQFSFRESVE
+611 SIHTDMQFSFRESVE
-626 PVYRELVEL
+626 PIYRELVEL

-640 QGGEPSQTNLKQA
+640 QGGEPSQQNLKQA
-653 RELIESLQLAELE
+653 REVIESLQLAELD
-666 NFFREAC
+666 NFFQEAC

-680 VDQINPQTAVIYPI
+680 VDQINPQTAIIYPI

-761 LAASGVTTLVFVL
+761 LAASGITTLVFVL

-824 LSEARQGF
+824 LSKARQGF
-832 PALPAVTFE
+832 SALPSVALE

-848 ISARV
+848 IPAQV
-853 LLDRTFTNNTIQ
+853 LLDQTFTSTTLQ

-880 HGQFSSRAEDTFIL
+880 HGRFSSKAEDTFIL
-894 TWDDRINVKELDTLL
+894 TWDDRINVKQLDTLL
-909 RAREQGELN
+909 RSREQGDLN

-983 AEALRSAQLALLKQ
+983 AQAVRRAQLALLKQ
-997 PQYQH
+997 PQYEH

>member
-1 MSKRVRQAKFFLK
+1 MGRKPPMFKRVRQAKSYLK

-34 IATVTLQ
+34 IATVSLH
-41 ATIAICASSFRAAPL
+41 ATIASAS
-56 TQQRFA
+56 
-62 IAWSNRQVGSSGVVQ
+62 SNRQVGS
-77 VVTSNPERQLRIDS
+77 
-91 AIETAA
+91 
-97 TQTKSSYEFRACEGF
+97 
-112 TPLCLLL
+112 
-119 RGDER
+119 
-124 GVVRAGGL
+124 VVRAGGL

-139 HSPRLNLI
+139 HSPEPNLT
-147 AKQSESNSPS
+147 AKQSESNSLS
-157 PQLLTKAPVV
+157 PQLLAPNL
-167 SSPSDAIQ
+167 SDAIQ

-223 GQWTEASEAITQSL
+223 GQWTEATKAITQSL
-237 RLLANN
+237 QLLTNN
-243 KQQTS
+243 KQQTTN
-248 DSEALLRS
+248 L
-256 ADRQLILAQVL
+256 QLILAQVL

-278 QESDAVET
+278 QESEALAT

-317 GLYKRATIILE
+317 GLYRRAIIILE
-328 EVEKT
+328 QVEQT

-361 RTRII
+361 RTRIV
-366 LQQSLAIAERLRK
+366 LQQSLAIAQRLRQ

-384 LDESAS
+384 SDESAS

-404 AQGETD
+404 VQGETD

-418 AADIAPLPT
+418 AAEIAPLPT

-438 LLIQAERWAEAQ
+438 LLIEAERWAEAQ
-450 TLWTQIQPQLAELPA
+450 TLWTQIQPQLAELPP
-465 SRLAVYTQIDIAQSL
+465 SRLAVYTQIDVAQSL
-480 MKIGRKGAGGESEPI
+480 MKIGREGAGGAREAGRESEPI

-502 ANAVQQARSLN
+502 ANALQQARSLK

-518 SYALGTF
+518 SYALGTL

-546 ILAQIINAPD
+546 ILAQTINAPD

-573 DIDDSKSEAVG
+573 DIGDSKSEAVG
-584 SSRKHKAAIAAY
+584 SSRKHEAAVSEAMRASAIAAY
-596 TEAVNTL
+596 TEAFNTL
-603 SYLRKDLV
+603 SDLRKDLV
-611 SINTDVQFSFRESVE
+611 AINTDVQFSFRESVE

-640 QGGEPSQTNLKQA
+640 EGSEPSQQNLKQA
-653 RELIESLQLAELE
+653 REVIESLQLAELD

-673 LTAQPVQ
+673 LTVKPVQ

-699 LAVILSFPNQPLSYY
+699 LAVILSLPNQPLSYY
-714 ETSLPQSEVERILDQ
+714 ETSLPQSEVEGILDQ
-729 MQQSLRPTSFTQE
+729 MQQSLRPTSFSQE

-751 DLLLRSAEDK
+751 DLLLRSAQDK

-802 PGLQLLQPQPLE
+802 PGLQLLQPQPLK

-832 PALPAVTFE
+832 SALPAVALE
-841 VNQIESQ
+841 VNQIESEIPAQ
-848 ISARV
+848 V
-853 LLDRTFTNNTIQ
+853 LLDRTFTSTTIQ
-865 SQLNSVPFPVIHLAT
+865 SQLNSAPFAVVHLAT
-880 HGQFSSRAEDTFIL
+880 HGQFSSKAEDTFIL
-894 TWDDRINVKELDTLL
+894 TWDDRINVKQLDTLL
-909 RAREQGELN
+909 RAREQGEVK

-956 LWSVNDRSTASL
+956 LWSVNDRSTAFF

-983 AEALRSAQLALLKQ
+983 AQAVRSAQLALLKQ
-997 PQYQH
+997 PQYEH

>member
-1 MSKRVRQAKFFLK
+1 
-14 RSPFQKQRWLVFILL
+14 VFILL

-34 IATVTLQ
+34 IVTVNLH
-41 ATIAICASSFRAAPL
+41 ATIAIASSN
-56 TQQRFA
+56 
-62 IAWSNRQVGSSGVVQ
+62 WHVGRLDIGQ
-77 VVTSNPERQLRIDS
+77 VVTSQVN
-91 AIETAA
+91 
-97 TQTKSSYEFRACEGF
+97 
-112 TPLCLLL
+112 
-119 RGDER
+119 
-124 GVVRAGGL
+124 
-132 GLYSREF
+132 SRT
-139 HSPRLNLI
+139 L
-147 AKQSESNSPS
+147 
-157 PQLLTKAPVV
+157 
-167 SSPSDAIQ
+167 SDQIQ

-188 AVTAWQKAAAMFEAQ
+188 AVTVWQKAAATFEAQ

-212 LSFVASAFEQL
+212 LSYLASAFEQL
-223 GQWTEASEAITQSL
+223 GQWTEATKAITQSL
-237 RLLANN
+237 RLLGNN

-248 DSEALLRS
+248 DAL
-256 ADRQLILAQVL
+256 LILAQAL

-278 QESDAVET
+278 QESDALET
-286 WQQAEAA
+286 WQQAETA
-293 YQKAGDEVG
+293 YQKAGDQVG

-317 GLYKRATIILE
+317 GLYRRASIILE
-328 EVEKT
+328 QVEQT
-333 LQKQPDSALKVAG
+333 LQKQPDSALKLAG

-361 RTRII
+361 RTRIV
-366 LQQSLAIAERLRK
+366 LQQSLAIAERLRQ
-379 ESRSS
+379 ESPSS

-390 DISGILVSLGNTVR
+390 DLSGILVSLGNTAR
-404 AQGETD
+404 LQGQTD

-418 AADIAPLPT
+418 AAEIAPLST

-450 TLWTQIQPQLAELPA
+450 TLWTQIQPQLAELPP
-465 SRLAVYTQIDIAQSL
+465 SRLAVYTQIDVAQSL
-480 MKIGRKGAGGESEPI
+480 MKIGRKGAGGESKPI

-502 ANAVQQARSLN
+502 ANALQQARRLN

-518 SYALGTF
+518 SYALGTL

-546 ILAQIINAPD
+546 NLAQTINAPD

-567 QLKAQG
+567 VLKAQG
-573 DIDDSKSEAVG
+573 DMDDSKLEAVG
-584 SSRKHKAAIAAY
+584 SSRKHQAAIAAY
-596 TEAVNTL
+596 TEAFNTL
-603 SYLRKDLV
+603 NDLRKDLV
-611 SINTDVQFSFRESVE
+611 AINTDVQFSFRESVE

-640 QGGEPSQTNLKQA
+640 EGGEPSQQNLKQA
-653 RELIESLQLAELE
+653 RQVIESLQLAELD

-673 LTAQPVQ
+673 LTAKPVQ

-699 LAVILSFPNQPLSYY
+699 LAVILALPNQPLSYY
-714 ETSLPQSEVERILDQ
+714 ETSLPQSEVEDILDQ

-751 DLLLRSAEDK
+751 DLLLRSAQGK
-761 LAASGVTTLVFVL
+761 LAASDITTLVFVL

-782 MAALYDGQKYLIEKY
+782 MAALYDGEKYLIEKY

-802 PGLQLLQPQPLE
+802 PGLQLLQPQPLK

-832 PALPAVTFE
+832 SALPAVTFE

-848 ISARV
+848 IPAQV
-853 LLDRTFTNNTIQ
+853 LLDQTFTSTTLQ
-865 SQLNSVPFPVIHLAT
+865 TQLNSAPFPVIHLAT
-880 HGQFSSRAEDTFIL
+880 HGRFSSRAEDTFIL
-894 TWDDRINVKELDTLL
+894 TWDDRINVKQLDTLL
-909 RAREQGELN
+909 RAREQDELK

-956 LWSVNDRSTASL
+956 LWSVNDRSTAFF

-983 AEALRSAQLALLKQ
+983 AQAVRNAQLALLKQ
-997 PQYQH
+997 SQYEH
-1002 PYYWA
+1002 PYYWS

>member
-1 MSKRVRQAKFFLK
+1 MSKQVRQAKSCLK
-14 RSPFQKQRWLVFILL
+14 RSPFEKQGWLVFILL

-34 IATVTLQ
+34 IATVSLH
-41 ATIAICASSFRAAPL
+41 ATIASAS
-56 TQQRFA
+56 
-62 IAWSNRQVGSSGVVQ
+62 SNRQVGS
-77 VVTSNPERQLRIDS
+77 
-91 AIETAA
+91 A
-97 TQTKSSYEFRACEGF
+97 
-112 TPLCLLL
+112 
-119 RGDER
+119 
-124 GVVRAGGL
+124 VRAGGL

-139 HSPRLNLI
+139 HSPGLNLT

-157 PQLLTKAPVV
+157 PQHLAPNL
-167 SSPSDAIQ
+167 SDAIQ

-188 AVTAWQKAAAMFEAQ
+188 AVTAWQKAAATFEAQ

-223 GQWTEASEAITQSL
+223 GQWTEATEAITQSL

-248 DSEALLRS
+248 EH
-256 ADRQLILAQVL
+256 QLILAQVL

-278 QESDAVET
+278 QESDALET

-317 GLYKRATIILE
+317 GLYRRATIILE
-328 EVEKT
+328 QVEQT

-361 RTRII
+361 RTRIV
-366 LQQSLAIAERLRK
+366 LQQSLAIAERLRQ

-384 LDESAS
+384 SDESAS
-390 DISGILVSLGNTVR
+390 DISGILMSLGNTAR

-418 AADIAPLPT
+418 AAEIAPLPT

-438 LLIQAERWAEAQ
+438 LLIQAKRWAEAQ
-450 TLWTQIQPQLAELPA
+450 TLWTQIQPQLAELPP
-465 SRLAVYTQIDIAQSL
+465 SRLAVYTQIDVAQSL
-480 MKIGRKGAGGESEPI
+480 MKIGGEGAGGESESI

-502 ANAVQQARSLN
+502 ANALQQARSLN
-513 DARAE
+513 DTRAE
-518 SYALGTF
+518 SYALGTL

-546 ILAQIINAPD
+546 ILAQTINAPD
-556 IAYQWQWHLGR
+556 IVYQWQWHLGR
-567 QLKAQG
+567 VLKAQG
-573 DIDDSKSEAVG
+573 DINNSKPDSVG
-584 SSRKHKAAIAAY
+584 SSRKHKAAVSEAMRASAIAAY

-603 SYLRKDLV
+603 SYLRNDLV
-611 SINTDVQFSFRESVE
+611 NINTDVQFSFRESVE

-640 QGGEPSQTNLKQA
+640 QGGEPSQPNLKQA
-653 RELIESLQLAELE
+653 REVIESLQLAELD
-666 NFFREAC
+666 NFFQEAC
-673 LTAQPVQ
+673 LTAKPVQ
-680 VDQINPQTAVIYPI
+680 VDQINPQTALIYPI

-714 ETSLPQSEVERILDQ
+714 ETSLPQSKVEGILDQ

-742 RLPIAKQVY
+742 RLPIAQQVY
-751 DLLLRSAEDK
+751 DLLLRSGEDK
-761 LAASGVTTLVFVL
+761 LAASGITTLVFVL

-814 RQQLKGLLGG
+814 RQQLKGLVGG

-832 PALPAVTFE
+832 SALPSVALE
-841 VNQIESQ
+841 VNQIESEIPSQ
-848 ISARV
+848 V
-853 LLDRTFTNNTIQ
+853 LLDQTFTSTSLQ
-865 SQLNSVPFPVIHLAT
+865 SQLNSAPFPVVHLAT
-880 HGQFSSRAEDTFIL
+880 HGRFSSRAEDTFIL
-894 TWDDRINVKELDTLL
+894 TWDDRINVKQLDTLL
-909 RAREQGELN
+909 RSREQGELK

-956 LWSVNDRSTASL
+956 LWSVNDRSTAFF

-983 AEALRSAQLALLKQ
+983 AQAVRNAQLALLKQ
-997 PQYQH
+997 PQYEH
-1002 PYYWA
+1002 PYYWS

>member
-1 MSKRVRQAKFFLK
+1 
-14 RSPFQKQRWLVFILL
+14 
-29 ALVGA
+29 
-34 IATVTLQ
+34 
-41 ATIAICASSFRAAPL
+41 
-56 TQQRFA
+56 
-62 IAWSNRQVGSSGVVQ
+62 
-77 VVTSNPERQLRIDS
+77 
-91 AIETAA
+91 
-97 TQTKSSYEFRACEGF
+97 
-112 TPLCLLL
+112 
-119 RGDER
+119 
-124 GVVRAGGL
+124 
-132 GLYSREF
+132 
-139 HSPRLNLI
+139 
-147 AKQSESNSPS
+147 
-157 PQLLTKAPVV
+157 
-167 SSPSDAIQ
+167 
-175 QGKELYQAGQFSE
+175 
-188 AVTAWQKAAAMFEAQ
+188 
-203 GDVLNQALT
+203 
-212 LSFVASAFEQL
+212 
-223 GQWTEASEAITQSL
+223 
-237 RLLANN
+237 
-243 KQQTS
+243 
-248 DSEALLRS
+248 
-256 ADRQLILAQVL
+256 
-267 NTQGNLQLTQG
+267 
-278 QESDAVET
+278 
-286 WQQAEAA
+286 
-293 YQKAGDEVG
+293 
-302 ILGSQINQARALQAL
+302 
-317 GLYKRATIILE
+317 
-328 EVEKT
+328 
-333 LQKQPDSALKVAG
+333 
-346 LRNLGNTLRLVGDLD
+346 
-361 RTRII
+361 
-366 LQQSLAIAERLRK
+366 
-379 ESRSS
+379 
-384 LDESAS
+384 
-390 DISGILVSLGNTVR
+390 LGNTVR

-418 AADIAPLPT
+418 AAEIASLPT
-427 TKIQAQVIQLN
+427 IKIQAQVIQLN
-438 LLIQAERWAEAQ
+438 LLIEAQRWAEAQ
-450 TLWTQIQPQLAELPA
+450 TLWTQIQPQLAELPP
-465 SRLAVYTQIDIAQSL
+465 SRLAIYTQIDVAQSL
-480 MKIGRKGAGGESEPI
+480 MKIGREGAGGVQQAGGESEPI

-502 ANAVQQARSLN
+502 ANAVGQARSLN

-518 SYALGTF
+518 SYALGTL
-525 GTLYEQTRQWDNAQE
+525 GTLYEQTRQLDNAQK

-546 ILAQIINAPD
+546 ILAQTINAPD

-584 SSRKHKAAIAAY
+584 SSRKHKAAVSEAMRASAIAAY

-653 RELIESLQLAELE
+653 REVIESLQLAELE

-751 DLLLRSAEDK
+751 DLLLRSGEDK
-761 LAASGVTTLVFVL
+761 LAASDITTLVFVL

-832 PALPAVTFE
+832 SALPGVALE

-848 ISARV
+848 IPAQV
-853 LLDRTFTNNTIQ
+853 LLDQTFTSTTLQ
-865 SQLNSVPFPVIHLAT
+865 SQLNAVPFPVIHLAT
-880 HGQFSSRAEDTFIL
+880 HGQFSSKAEDTFIL
-894 TWDDRINVKELDTLL
+894 TWDDRINVKQLDTLL

-956 LWSVNDRSTASL
+956 LWSVNDRSTAL
-968 MVEFYRELGQPGVTK
+968 FMVEFYRELGQPGVTK
-983 AEALRSAQLALLKQ
+983 AQAVRNAQLALLKQ
-997 PQYQH
+997 PQYEH

>member
-1 MSKRVRQAKFFLK
+1 MFKRVRQGKFFLK
-14 RSPFQKQRWLVFILL
+14 RSPLQKQRWLVFILL

-34 IATVTLQ
+34 IATVSLHT
-41 ATIAICASSFRAAPL
+41 TIASASS
-56 TQQRFA
+56 
-62 IAWSNRQVGSSGVVQ
+62 NREVGS
-77 VVTSNPERQLRIDS
+77 I
-91 AIETAA
+91 
-97 TQTKSSYEFRACEGF
+97 
-112 TPLCLLL
+112 
-119 RGDER
+119 
-124 GVVRAGGL
+124 VRVGGL

-139 HSPRLNLI
+139 HSPGLNLT

-157 PQLLTKAPVV
+157 PQLLP
-167 SSPSDAIQ
+167 PNLSDQIQ

-212 LSFVASAFEQL
+212 LSFLASAFEQL
-223 GQWTEASEAITQSL
+223 GQWTEATEAITQSL

-243 KQQTS
+243 NQQTS
-248 DSEALLRS
+248 DAL
-256 ADRQLILAQVL
+256 LILAQVL

-278 QESDAVET
+278 QESDALQT

-302 ILGSQINQARALQAL
+302 ILGSQINQARALQAM
-317 GLYKRATIILE
+317 GLYRRAAGILE
-328 EVEKT
+328 QVEQT
-333 LQKQPDSALKVAG
+333 LQKQPDSAIKVAG

-361 RTRII
+361 RTRIV
-366 LQQSLAIAERLRK
+366 LQQSLAIAERLRQ
-379 ESRSS
+379 ESPSS

-404 AQGETD
+404 AQGKTD
-410 TALKFYRQ
+410 TALNFYRQ
-418 AADIAPLPT
+418 AAEIAPLPI

-438 LLIQAERWAEAQ
+438 LLIQAERWTEAQ
-450 TLWTQIQPQLAELPA
+450 TLWTQIQPQLAELPP
-465 SRLAVYTQIDIAQSL
+465 SRLAVYTQIDVAQSL
-480 MKIGRKGAGGESEPI
+480 MKIGGKGAGGAGEAGGEFEFVPV
-495 LASARLL
+495 SARLL

-518 SYALGTF
+518 SYALGTL
-525 GTLYEQTRQWDNAQE
+525 GTLYEQTRQWDNAQD

-546 ILAQIINAPD
+546 NLAQTINAPD

-584 SSRKHKAAIAAY
+584 SSRKHQAAIAAY
-596 TEAVNTL
+596 TEAFNTL
-603 SYLRKDLV
+603 NDLRKDLV
-611 SINTDVQFSFRESVE
+611 AINTDVQFSFRESVE

-640 QGGEPSQTNLKQA
+640 QGGEPNQQNLKQA
-653 RELIESLQLAELE
+653 RQVIESLQLAELD

-673 LTAQPVQ
+673 LTAKPVQ

-694 ILPNR
+694 ILPNQ
-699 LAVILSFPNQPLSYY
+699 LAVIVALPNQPLSYY
-714 ETSLPQSEVERILDQ
+714 KTSLPQSEVEGILDQ

-751 DLLLRSAEDK
+751 DLLLRSAQDK
-761 LAASGVTTLVFVL
+761 LAASGITTLVFVL

-782 MAALYDGQKYLIEKY
+782 MAALYDGEKYLIEKY

-802 PGLQLLQPQPLE
+802 PGLQLLQPQPLK

-832 PALPAVTFE
+832 SALPAVTFE

-848 ISARV
+848 IPAQV
-853 LLDRTFTNNTIQ
+853 LLDQTFTSTTLQ
-865 SQLNSVPFPVIHLAT
+865 SQLNSAPFPVIHLAT
-880 HGQFSSRAEDTFIL
+880 HGRFSSRAEDTFIL
-894 TWDDRINVKELDTLL
+894 TWDDRINVKQLDTLL
-909 RAREQGELN
+909 RAREQGELK

-956 LWSVNDRSTASL
+956 LWSVNDRSTAFF

-983 AEALRSAQLALLKQ
+983 AQAVRNAQLALLKQ
-997 PQYQH
+997 SQYEH
-1002 PYYWA
+1002 PYYWS

>member
-1 MSKRVRQAKFFLK
+1 
-14 RSPFQKQRWLVFILL
+14 VFILL
-29 ALVGA
+29 TLLGA
-34 IATVTLQ
+34 IATVSLHS
-41 ATIAICASSFRAAPL
+41 TIASASSNHP
-56 TQQRFA
+56 
-62 IAWSNRQVGSSGVVQ
+62 VGS
-77 VVTSNPERQLRIDS
+77 
-91 AIETAA
+91 
-97 TQTKSSYEFRACEGF
+97 
-112 TPLCLLL
+112 
-119 RGDER
+119 
-124 GVVRAGGL
+124 VVRAGGL

-139 HSPRLNLI
+139 HSPGLNLT
-147 AKQSESNSPS
+147 AKESESNSPS
-157 PQLLTKAPVV
+157 PQILAPNL
-167 SSPSDAIQ
+167 SDQIQ
-175 QGKELYQAGQFSE
+175 QGKELYQAGHFSE

-203 GDVLNQALT
+203 GDVMNQALT
-212 LSFVASAFEQL
+212 LSYLASAFEQL
-223 GQWTEASEAITQSL
+223 GQWTEATKAITQSL
-237 RLLANN
+237 QLLANN

-248 DSEALLRS
+248 DS
-256 ADRQLILAQVL
+256 QLILAQAL

-278 QESDAVET
+278 EESDALAT
-286 WQQAEAA
+286 WQRAEAA
-293 YQKAGDEVG
+293 YQKADDEVG
-302 ILGSQINQARALQAL
+302 IVGSRINQARALQAL
-317 GLYKRATIILE
+317 GLYKRAAGILE
-328 EVEKT
+328 QVEQT

-361 RTRII
+361 RTYTV
-366 LQQSLAIAERLRK
+366 LQQSLAIAQRLRQ

-384 LDESAS
+384 SDESAL
-390 DISGILVSLGNTVR
+390 DISGIFMSLGNTAR
-404 AQGETD
+404 AQGDAD

-418 AADIAPLPT
+418 AAEIAPLPT

-450 TLWTQIQPQLAELPA
+450 TLSTQIQPQLAKLPP
-465 SRLAVYTQIDIAQSL
+465 SRLAVYTQIDVAQSL
-480 MKIGRKGAGGESEPI
+480 MKIGGKGAGRAGGESEFI

-502 ANAVQQARSLN
+502 VNAIEQARSLN

-518 SYALGTF
+518 SYTLGTL
-525 GTLYEQTRQWDNAQE
+525 GTLYEQTQQWDNAQE

-546 ILAQIINAPD
+546 ILAQTINAPD

-567 QLKAQG
+567 VLKAQG
-573 DIDDSKSEAVG
+573 AIDDSKSEAVG
-584 SSRKHKAAIAAY
+584 SSGKYKAAIAAY
-596 TEAVNTL
+596 TEAYNTL
-603 SYLRKDLV
+603 SDLRKDLV

-640 QGGEPSQTNLKQA
+640 QGSEPSQQNLKQA
-653 RELIESLQLAELE
+653 RQVIESLQLAELD

-673 LTAQPVQ
+673 LTAKPVE
-680 VDQINPQTAVIYPI
+680 VDQINLQTAVIYPI

-699 LAVILSFPNQPLSYY
+699 LAVILALPNQPLSYY
-714 ETSLPQSEVERILDQ
+714 ETSLPQSEVEGILDQ

-751 DLLLRSAEDK
+751 DLLLRSAQDK
-761 LAASGVTTLVFVL
+761 LAASDITTLVFVL

-782 MAALYDGQKYLIEKY
+782 MAALYDGEKYLIEKY

-802 PGLQLLQPQPLE
+802 PGLQLLQPQPLK

-832 PALPAVTFE
+832 PALPAVALE
-841 VNQIESQ
+841 VNQIETE
-848 ISARV
+848 IPARV
-853 LLDRTFTNNTIQ
+853 LLDRTFTSTTIQ
-865 SQLNSVPFPVIHLAT
+865 RQLNSAPFPVVHLAT
-880 HGQFSSRAEDTFIL
+880 HGQFSSKAEDTFIL
-894 TWDDRINVKELDTLL
+894 TWDDRINVKQLDTLL
-909 RAREQGELN
+909 RAREQDELK

-968 MVEFYRELGQPGVTK
+968 MAEFYRELGQPGVTK
-983 AEALRSAQLALLKQ
+983 AQALRSAQLALLKQ
-997 PQYQH
+997 PQYEH

>member
-1 MSKRVRQAKFFLK
+1 
-14 RSPFQKQRWLVFILL
+14 VFILL
-29 ALVGA
+29 TLLGA
-34 IATVTLQ
+34 IATVSLHS
-41 ATIAICASSFRAAPL
+41 TIASASSNHP
-56 TQQRFA
+56 
-62 IAWSNRQVGSSGVVQ
+62 VGS
-77 VVTSNPERQLRIDS
+77 
-91 AIETAA
+91 
-97 TQTKSSYEFRACEGF
+97 
-112 TPLCLLL
+112 
-119 RGDER
+119 
-124 GVVRAGGL
+124 VVRAGGL

-139 HSPRLNLI
+139 HSPGLNLT
-147 AKQSESNSPS
+147 AKESESNSPS
-157 PQLLTKAPVV
+157 PQILAPNL
-167 SSPSDAIQ
+167 SDQIQ
-175 QGKELYQAGQFSE
+175 QGKELYQAGHFSE

-203 GDVLNQALT
+203 GDVMNQALT
-212 LSFVASAFEQL
+212 LSYLASAFEQL
-223 GQWTEASEAITQSL
+223 GQWTEATKAITQSL
-237 RLLANN
+237 QLLANN

-248 DSEALLRS
+248 DS
-256 ADRQLILAQVL
+256 QLILAQAL

-278 QESDAVET
+278 EESDALAT
-286 WQQAEAA
+286 WQRAEAA
-293 YQKAGDEVG
+293 YQKADDEVG
-302 ILGSQINQARALQAL
+302 IVGSRINQARALQAL
-317 GLYKRATIILE
+317 GLYKRAAGILE
-328 EVEKT
+328 QVEQT

-361 RTRII
+361 RTYTV
-366 LQQSLAIAERLRK
+366 LQQSLAIAQRLRQ

-384 LDESAS
+384 SDESAL
-390 DISGILVSLGNTVR
+390 DISGIFMSLGNTAR
-404 AQGETD
+404 AQGDAD

-418 AADIAPLPT
+418 AAEIAPLPT

-438 LLIQAERWAEAQ
+438 LLIQAERWTEAQ
-450 TLWTQIQPQLAELPA
+450 TIWTQIQPQLGELPP
-465 SRLAVYTQIDIAQSL
+465 SRLAVYTQIDVAQSL
-480 MKIGRKGAGGESEPI
+480 MKIGGKGAGEAGRESKPI

-502 ANAVQQARSLN
+502 ANAIQQARSLN
-513 DARAE
+513 DVRAE
-518 SYALGTF
+518 SYALGTL
-525 GTLYEQTRQWDNAQE
+525 GTLYEQTRQWDNAQD

-546 ILAQIINAPD
+546 NLAQTINAPD

-567 QLKAQG
+567 VLKAQG
-573 DIDDSKSEAVG
+573 AIDESKSEAIG
-584 SSRKHKAAIAAY
+584 SSGKYKGAITAY

-603 SYLRKDLV
+603 RDLRKDLV
-611 SINTDVQFSFRESVE
+611 AINTDVQFSFRESVE

-640 QGGEPSQTNLKQA
+640 QGGEPSQQNLKQA
-653 RELIESLQLAELE
+653 RQVIESLQLAELD

-673 LTAQPVQ
+673 LTAKPVQ

-699 LAVILSFPNQPLSYY
+699 LAVIVALPNQPLSYY
-714 ETSLPQSEVERILDQ
+714 ETSLPQSEVEGILDQ

-761 LAASGVTTLVFVL
+761 LAASGITTLVFVL

-802 PGLQLLQPQPLE
+802 PGLQLLQPQPLK

-824 LSEARQGF
+824 LSKARQGF
-832 PALPAVTFE
+832 SALPSVAFE
-841 VNQIESQ
+841 VNQIESEIPAQ
-848 ISARV
+848 V
-853 LLDRTFTNNTIQ
+853 LLDQTFTSTTLQ
-865 SQLNSVPFPVIHLAT
+865 TQLNSAPFPVIHLAT
-880 HGQFSSRAEDTFIL
+880 HGRFSSKAEDTFIL
-894 TWDDRINVKELDTLL
+894 TWDDRINVKQLDTLL
-909 RAREQGELN
+909 RAREQRELK

-956 LWSVNDRSTASL
+956 LWSVNDRSTAFF

-983 AEALRSAQLALLKQ
+983 AQAVRNAQLALLKQ
-997 PQYQH
+997 PQYEH
-1002 PYYWA
+1002 PYYWS

>member
-1 MSKRVRQAKFFLK
+1 
-14 RSPFQKQRWLVFILL
+14 VFILL

-34 IATVTLQ
+34 IATVSLHT
-41 ATIAICASSFRAAPL
+41 TIASASL
-56 TQQRFA
+56 
-62 IAWSNRQVGSSGVVQ
+62 NRQVGSS
-77 VVTSNPERQLRIDS
+77 E
-91 AIETAA
+91 
-97 TQTKSSYEFRACEGF
+97 
-112 TPLCLLL
+112 
-119 RGDER
+119 
-124 GVVRAGGL
+124 AGGL

-139 HSPRLNLI
+139 HDVVGQLAKSVPPPLKREGSLAPPSLVGKGAGGLGLLNSPTTLFHSLRLNLT

-157 PQLLTKAPVV
+157 PQLLAPNL
-167 SSPSDAIQ
+167 SDAIQ

-188 AVTAWQKAAAMFEAQ
+188 AVTAWQKAAATFEAQ

-212 LSFVASAFEQL
+212 LSYLASAFEQL
-223 GQWTEASEAITQSL
+223 GQWTEATETITHSL

-243 KQQTS
+243 KQQTTN
-248 DSEALLRS
+248 L
-256 ADRQLILAQVL
+256 QLILAQAL

-278 QESDAVET
+278 QESNALET
-286 WQQAEAA
+286 WQQAEAF

-317 GLYKRATIILE
+317 GLYRRATIILE
-328 EVEKT
+328 QVEQT

-361 RTRII
+361 RTRIV
-366 LQQSLAIAERLRK
+366 LQQSLAIAQRLRQ

-384 LDESAS
+384 EDESAS

-418 AADIAPLPT
+418 ATEIAPLPI

-438 LLIQAERWAEAQ
+438 LLIQTERWAEAQ
-450 TLWTQIQPQLAELPA
+450 TLWTQIQPQLAELPP
-465 SRLAVYTQIDIAQSL
+465 SRLAVYTQIDVAQSL
-480 MKIGRKGAGGESEPI
+480 MKIGRKEAGGAGQAGRESEPI
-495 LASARLL
+495 LTSARLL
-502 ANAVQQARSLN
+502 ANALQQARRLN

-518 SYALGTF
+518 SYALGTL

-546 ILAQIINAPD
+546 ILAQTINAPD

-567 QLKAQG
+567 VLKAQG
-573 DIDDSKSEAVG
+573 DIDDSNSEAVG
-584 SSRKHKAAIAAY
+584 SFGKHKAAIAAY
-596 TEAVNTL
+596 TEAFNTL
-603 SYLRKDLV
+603 SDLRKDLV
-611 SINTDVQFSFRESVE
+611 AINTDVQFSFRESVE
-626 PVYRELVEL
+626 PIYRELVEL

-640 QGGEPSQTNLKQA
+640 EGGELSQQNLKQA
-653 RELIESLQLAELE
+653 RQVIESLQLAELD

-673 LTAQPVQ
+673 LTAKPVQ

-699 LAVILSFPNQPLSYY
+699 LAVILALPNQPLSYY
-714 ETSLPQSEVERILDQ
+714 ETSLPQAEVERILDQ

-751 DLLLRSAEDK
+751 DLLLRSGEDK
-761 LAASGVTTLVFVL
+761 LAASGITTLVFVL

-797 SIALA
+797 NIALA

-814 RQQLKGLLGG
+814 RQQLKGLLAG

-832 PALPAVTFE
+832 SALPAVALE

-848 ISARV
+848 IPAQV
-853 LLDRTFTNNTIQ
+853 LLDQTFTSTSLQ
-865 SQLNSVPFPVIHLAT
+865 SRLNSVPFPVIHLAT
-880 HGQFSSRAEDTFIL
+880 HGRFSSKAEDTFIL
-894 TWDDRINVKELDTLL
+894 TWDDRINVRQLDTLL
-909 RAREQGELN
+909 RAREQSDLN

-983 AEALRSAQLALLKQ
+983 AQAVRNAQLTLLKQ
-997 PQYQH
+997 PQYEH

>member
-1 MSKRVRQAKFFLK
+1 MSKRVHQAKFFLK
-14 RSPFQKQRWLVFILL
+14 HSPFQKQRWLVFILL

-34 IATVTLQ
+34 IATVSLHT
-41 ATIAICASSFRAAPL
+41 TIASAS
-56 TQQRFA
+56 
-62 IAWSNRQVGSSGVVQ
+62 SNRQVGS
-77 VVTSNPERQLRIDS
+77 
-91 AIETAA
+91 
-97 TQTKSSYEFRACEGF
+97 
-112 TPLCLLL
+112 
-119 RGDER
+119 
-124 GVVRAGGL
+124 VVRPGEL

-139 HSPRLNLI
+139 HSPGLNLT

-157 PQLLTKAPVV
+157 PQILTPNL
-167 SSPSDAIQ
+167 SDRIQ

-188 AVTAWQKAAAMFEAQ
+188 AVTAWQKAAATFEAQ

-223 GQWTEASEAITQSL
+223 GQWTEATEAITQSL

-248 DSEALLRS
+248 EH
-256 ADRQLILAQVL
+256 QLILAQVL
-267 NTQGNLQLTQG
+267 NTQGHLQLTQG
-278 QESDAVET
+278 QESDALAT

-302 ILGSQINQARALQAL
+302 IFGSQINQARALQAL
-317 GLYKRATIILE
+317 GLYKRATMILE
-328 EVEKT
+328 QVEQI

-361 RTRII
+361 RTRIV
-366 LQQSLAIAERLRK
+366 LQQSLAIAERLRQ
-379 ESRSS
+379 EPRSS
-384 LDESAS
+384 SDESAS

-418 AADIAPLPT
+418 AAEIAPLPT

-450 TLWTQIQPQLAELPA
+450 TLWTQIQPQLAELPP
-465 SRLAVYTQIDIAQSL
+465 SRLAVYTQIDVAQSL

-567 QLKAQG
+567 VLKAQG

-584 SSRKHKAAIAAY
+584 SSGKHKAAIAAY

-653 RELIESLQLAELE
+653 REVIESLQLAELE

-761 LAASGVTTLVFVL
+761 LAASDITTLVFVL

-814 RQQLKGLLGG
+814 RRQLKGLLAG

-832 PALPAVTFE
+832 SALPAVALE

-848 ISARV
+848 IPAQV
-853 LLDRTFTNNTIQ
+853 LLDRTFTSTTLQ
-865 SQLNSVPFPVIHLAT
+865 SQLNSASFPVIHLAT
-880 HGQFSSRAEDTFIL
+880 HGRFSSRAEDTFIL
-894 TWDDRINVKELDTLL
+894 TWDDRINVKQLDILL
-909 RAREQGELN
+909 RSREQGDLN

-983 AEALRSAQLALLKQ
+983 AQAVRSAQLTLLKQ
-997 PQYQH
+997 PQYEH